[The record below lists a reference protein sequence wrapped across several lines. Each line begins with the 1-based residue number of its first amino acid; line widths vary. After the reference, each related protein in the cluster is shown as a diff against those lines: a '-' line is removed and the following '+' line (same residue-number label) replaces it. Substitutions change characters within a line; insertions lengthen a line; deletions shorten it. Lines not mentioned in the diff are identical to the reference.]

1 MHGHECGCPRVTFIC
16 ILIMLTS
23 VSWRELGYVVAAS
36 DAFVHTSSTK
46 NIGWEEWEEENVCRS
61 VSVTE
66 TILFME

>member
-1 MHGHECGCPRVTFIC
+1 MTLIC

-23 VSWRELGYVVAAS
+23 VSWREIGYVVAAS
-36 DAFVHTSSTK
+36 DAFVHTPSTK
-46 NIGWEEWEEENVCRS
+46 NIWWEEQEKENVCRS